1 MEEDAKTGRTTVSC
15 EELAY
20 SNMLVQEAVIQ
31 LLDEKGLLSRAE
43 VMERLKQLSAQTG
56 VRFLGSAQ

>member
-56 VRFLGSAQ
+56 VRFLGSPQ